1 MNRRQLLQAGF
12 GIMATGLLA
21 GCGVGR
27 GSAIE
32 IKPGDPLR
40 VGVIPT
46 ATFAPLFIAIE
57 RGYTKDAGLELELQT
72 VQNAAAIAPSVLN
85 GQLQI
90 GTAAASPFIAA
101 VSKGLPLKAIANAAR
116 NSAPDVDETGLM
128 VPDDS
133 PIQRPRDLEG
143 RTCAVNGLAALPHV
157 AAAEAIRKDG
167 GDPSKVTFVAMPFPD
182 MVGALRLGRVDSAA
196 MAEPFVTAATGGG
209 NRRVTGLYSAAF
221 PHAATTTLFFTA
233 EPFIET
239 NPGVVTALAEA
250 INLAGE
256 DAMNDPQMVRETLS
270 RHSATPPQLLN
281 TMHLP
286 QYGPG
291 LKGDDLTAISEVM
304 VRNGF
309 LKAPIDGGSAIHG

>member
-143 RTCAVNGLAALPHV
+143 RTCAVNGHQPCPTWPL
-157 AAAEAIRKDG
+157 
-167 GDPSKVTFVAMPFPD
+167 
-182 MVGALRLGRVDSAA
+182 LRLFARTVATPARSPSWPCPSLTWSARFA
-196 MAEPFVTAATGGG
+196 WGGLT
-209 NRRVTGLYSAAF
+209 RR
-221 PHAATTTLFFTA
+221 PW
-233 EPFIET
+233 
-239 NPGVVTALAEA
+239 
-250 INLAGE
+250 
-256 DAMNDPQMVRETLS
+256 LS
-270 RHSATPPQLLN
+270 RSSR
-281 TMHLP
+281 LP
-286 QYGPG
+286 R
-291 LKGDDLTAISEVM
+291 V
-304 VRNGF
+304 
-309 LKAPIDGGSAIHG
+309 GGTVG